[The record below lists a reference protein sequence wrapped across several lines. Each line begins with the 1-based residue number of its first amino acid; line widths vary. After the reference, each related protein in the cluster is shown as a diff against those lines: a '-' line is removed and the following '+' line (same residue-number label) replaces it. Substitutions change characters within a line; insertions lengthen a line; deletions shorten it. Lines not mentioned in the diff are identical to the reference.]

1 MSFSL
6 KYERYSQWRVTLKQL
21 QNITVPSLKDRTYF
35 NKSYKKKQ
43 KTVITRCDFTQGPQE
58 MQV

>member
-35 NKSYKKKQ
+35 NKSYKKK
-43 KTVITRCDFTQGPQE
+43 TENCYN
-58 MQV
+58 